1 MKHLQRVGAVAAVGA
16 LAFTLGAP
24 AFAIADPVASAPAA
38 LAAVSASQQ
47 EAVIDDSSYDLDDCF
62 AGNYYKVNDA
72 ATIKINTSW
81 IATGNATVPTSTNL
95 LVGWKKN
102 FFDGDQEA
110 VRELGNIKQTGH
122 SLTFAAGSTCEVRS
136 LKLQLNKDKL
146 VIPAGASITF
156 KNCTFAN
163 RIVIEKGGSA
173 TFENCTFTSG
183 TIMNNGTA
191 SYTGTTK
198 EPKNDGK
205 AQSAF
210 ESLALVPAITS
221 LDDAYNGGAYSKTV
235 DLAVSGTNKDQVKLS
250 AKVAGDTGL
259 VAKVQD
265 GKLVISG
272 TPTAAGSATITV
284 TATAPGEAEGSTET
298 VKATVTVNV
307 AERLSVSLEGTLD
320 CVTKGQKQYYNSLKV
335 KVAGEDGQ
343 ARDYYDWSVDG
354 HDGSTI
360 SASISPAGSGMTVNA
375 FASAAGTSVTVG
387 GDAERAGT
395 YQVTVTVSYKGQ
407 TVTSEPVDLRIY
419 TGEETLAGQIAALEG
434 EPSTWDMEP
443 YEVWKS
449 GGAVIPTWLHGIYGS
464 HKSGLYGQIGNAKD
478 AWASDTL
485 TIPAGADVEIANMKI
500 NSSVKVIVEKGAKLT
515 LTDSVVFGELEVNG
529 GELVVTPAK
538 KNDAGT
544 YEIGNS
550 AINGVL
556 TFNDGSTLR
565 DSSVISNAD
574 FLTDGRYA
582 GVPEQAVVVNG
593 TVTFEGQNYIESSE
607 GQTGLLV
614 NGTAKIPAGSKLT
627 VVSSEVSTAAEAGG
641 VAVKLG
647 GGSVKGEGTLVVRG
661 GNGTLG
667 AAGGKAV
674 AGTGTIETAGFEA
687 QGGTSDGMFGKVNA
701 GADAGERGVVLF
713 EKLAGNYKIA
723 GGAGVNDAADGLGID
738 SFTVKKAGSDTD
750 GGDKKPSQPG
760 GDGAGKGD
768 SGKRDGDKKS
778 SDFKKGKK
786 GKKGV
791 LPQTGDASFAAAAAA
806 GMGVMALSGAV
817 VMRARR
823 KRD

>member
-1 MKHLQRVGAVAAVGA
+1 MKHLQRVGTVAAVGA

-24 AFAIADPVASAPAA
+24 AFAIADPAASAPAA

-62 AGNYYKVNDA
+62 AGNRYKVNDA

-81 IATGNATVPTSTNL
+81 IATGKAIVPTSTNL

-272 TPTAAGSATITV
+272 TPTAA
-284 TATAPGEAEGSTET
+284 

-556 TFNDGSTLR
+556 TLNDGSTLR

-614 NGTAKIPAGSKLT
+614 NGAAQIPAGSKLT

-647 GGSVKGEGTLVVRG
+647 GGSVKGEGTLVAQG

-701 GADAGERGVVLF
+701 GADAGEKGVVLF
-713 EKLAGNYKIA
+713 EKLVGNYKIA

-760 GDGAGKGD
+760 GDSASKGD
-768 SGKRDGDKKS
+768 SGKQDGDKKS
-778 SDFKKGKK
+778 SDSKK

-806 GMGVMALSGAV
+806 GMGVVALSGAV